1 MNRTELTSDSLPDDD
16 QTLDLCIEVKTPL
29 FLQMEMQVWARTS
42 SGTKINGH
50 IVPLKNSIFTSISKL
65 VQAINEDR
73 NFPEK
78 IDRIILDKDFKI
90 NLKFNFL
97 IVDED
102 PEIITLDEPTCGLPE
117 GECENFDQ
125 TLPQMPGDYT
135 GELQTFR

>member
-1 MNRTELTSDSLPDDD
+1 M
-16 QTLDLCIEVKTPL
+16 KTPL

-42 SGTKINGH
+42 NGTKINGH
-50 IVPLKNSIFTSISKL
+50 IVPLKNNIFTSISKL
-65 VQAINEDR
+65 VQSINEDR

-78 IDRIILDKDFKI
+78 IDRIILHKDFKV

-102 PEIITLDEPTCGLPE
+102 PEIITLDEPTCGLAE

-135 GELQTFR
+135 GELEISNPFILTPK